1 MRLKNFLIPFLAL
14 FAQTVTGASV
24 GSSLPVAR
32 QRHENEPLPN
42 DLCPSNQ
49 GQVGRLAPGWFHA
62 LMTNNPDVGTMD
74 TCPAEIDMDEKNEE
88 KCPADSTHNFNVR
101 FFTED
106 QAARKVNALS
116 KTVKCMVTQSMTQ
129 RLKTTGQDEFLHY
142 LEKRIPVI
150 RELLPTLFPPKL
162 LLPILSDPD
171 FSIRLCFN
179 PELKGTYTLK
189 PNVVWLFI
197 MPYWTDAELRS
208 VLKNE
213 LHHALVRYHN
223 VNSINGG
230 QLSRTPEEGS
240 RIIEPFLHRSR
251 GYAPDTD
258 LINKHN
264 KALKDGFAQ
273 LEKLK
278 KIVKKSQGSKKPKL
292 SLDEKA
298 QLEAFKE
305 IISHYEPQ
313 VHRTKFNKADISAE
327 QLKAANKQI
336 SANGFYSSTIE
347 GQPVYFRE
355 LYESDDGTMVSGYYF
370 NADNSWQAKAKA
382 LFMDIKS
389 WQDATGFGPYKKD
402 RSERKDAELSSYL
415 QELPQAVLRFIFTT
429 WCQYFDDYRQ
439 LDDGAYCAEIH
450 ESAASVRLL

>member
-1 MRLKNFLIPFLAL
+1 MRLKKILIPFFAL

-24 GSSLPVAR
+24 GS
-32 QRHENEPLPN
+32 PLPAAPQRYED
-42 DLCPSNQ
+42 DLLPD
-49 GQVGRLAPGWFHA
+49 RLNGA
-62 LMTNNPDVGTMD
+62 LSPRWLYELMKNSPDMGMMD

-88 KCPADSTHNFNVR
+88 KCPADPTHNFNVR
-101 FFTED
+101 FFAED
-106 QAARKVNALS
+106 QAVRKVNALS
-116 KTVKCMVTQSMTQ
+116 KTVKCMVTQSMTR
-129 RLKTTGQDEFLHY
+129 RLKTTGQHEFLHY

-171 FSIRLCFN
+171 FSIRLCFS
-179 PELKGTYTLK
+179 PELKGVYTVE
-189 PNVVWLFI
+189 PNVVWLFV
-197 MPYWTDAELRS
+197 MPYWTDAELQS
-208 VLKNE
+208 VLENE

-230 QLSRTPEEGS
+230 QLPLTPEEGS
-240 RIIEPFLHRSR
+240 RVIEPFLQRSR

-292 SLDEKA
+292 SFDEKA

-313 VHRTKFNKADISAE
+313 VHQAKTNKADISAGT
-327 QLKAANKQI
+327 LKAINKQI
-336 SANGFYSSTIE
+336 SANGFYSSIVD
-347 GQPVYFRE
+347 GQSVYIRK
-355 LYESDDGTMVSGYYF
+355 LYESDDGTIVSNYYF
-370 NADNSWQAKAKA
+370 NADNSWQAKAHA

-415 QELPQAVLRFIFTT
+415 QQLPQAVLRFIFPE
-429 WCQYFDDYRQ
+429 WCQYFDDYHQ

-450 ESAASVRLL
+450 ESAPSVGLL